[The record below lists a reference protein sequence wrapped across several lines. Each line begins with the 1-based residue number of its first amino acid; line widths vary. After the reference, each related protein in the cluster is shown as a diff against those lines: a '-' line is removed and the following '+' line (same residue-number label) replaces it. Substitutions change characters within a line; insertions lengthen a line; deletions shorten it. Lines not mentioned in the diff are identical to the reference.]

1 MVDDDCV
8 SCGLVLCAI
17 VPATHWVHS
26 VRSVLAMLV
35 VIGASCLWWW
45 LWLLLEKFWLCHSH
59 WHSQLSVFQC
69 GQMCGV
75 PDQDG
80 QYFKVPGRCK
90 ILIGSNEGPCS
101 HKQWYEGQ
109 QCCRES
115 RHATGRWHLGLG
127 IWTLTNGCKCTS
139 AKRRSEMDQKPKD
152 QERGVGIGS
161 DDISGRLLKAEQHQT
176 ERWRHWSMTSRN
188 TDLAAVGMQMALGIV
203 RQMCMRSLEQRTRCV
218 GGVGAKGG
226 VGRGSQSWLG
236 SECEGLGWLRQ

>member
-1 MVDDDCV
+1 MLELLCC
-8 SCGLVLCAI
+8 SC
-17 VPATHWVHS
+17 
-26 VRSVLAMLV
+26 
-35 VIGASCLWWW
+35 WWW
-45 LWLLLEKFWLCHSH
+45 LGNISLRHSGWTLHLLD
-59 WHSQLSVFQC
+59 FQC

-75 PDQDG
+75 PNWDG

-90 ILIGSNEGPCS
+90 TLIGSNEGSCS
-101 HKQWYEGQ
+101 HEQWYEGQ

-115 RHATGRWHLGLG
+115 RRVTGRRHLGLG
-127 IWTLTNGCKCTS
+127 IWTSTNGCKCTS

-203 RQMCMRSLEQRTRCV
+203 RQMCMRSLEQRT
-218 GGVGAKGG
+218 
-226 VGRGSQSWLG
+226 
-236 SECEGLGWLRQ
+236 